1 MSAIKLLVISVMGLF
16 PPDLMDGKT
25 APGCEPGRQGR
36 AGAGLPLFI
45 MRVFLAQPSRGNW
58 ASSNYIIHT
67 TITVPLCFTLSI
79 MIFLMQ

>member
-25 APGCEPGRQGR
+25 APGWRAVEAGQGR
-36 AGAGLPLFI
+36 ATVTTFYYDGFSGP
-45 MRVFLAQPSRGNW
+45 VSPGNW

-67 TITVPLCFTLSI
+67 TPPGSPYVLHCQLS
-79 MIFLMQ
+79 FS